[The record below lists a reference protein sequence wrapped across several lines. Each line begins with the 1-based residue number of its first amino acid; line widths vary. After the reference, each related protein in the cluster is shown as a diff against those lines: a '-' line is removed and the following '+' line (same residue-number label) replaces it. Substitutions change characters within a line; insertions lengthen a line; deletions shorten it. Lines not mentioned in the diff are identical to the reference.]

1 MEGLLIKYS
10 RSDLEMGFLVS
21 ELSLQQ
27 QMEVEKLETSWG
39 EGVFWW
45 G

>member
-1 MEGLLIKYS
+1 MEGLVVRYS

-39 EGVFWW
+39 GGFWW